1 MSELYNIQY
10 VRDKVT
16 RFELIDLFHFNS
28 SIFQITIPIV
38 LSLINK
44 NISGIKFDK
53 KCRIEK
59 KNYVVVF

>member
-38 LSLINK
+38 LSLTNK
-44 NISGIKFDK
+44 KIKSIKFDN
-53 KCRIEK
+53 KCRKEK
-59 KNYVVVF
+59 NLL